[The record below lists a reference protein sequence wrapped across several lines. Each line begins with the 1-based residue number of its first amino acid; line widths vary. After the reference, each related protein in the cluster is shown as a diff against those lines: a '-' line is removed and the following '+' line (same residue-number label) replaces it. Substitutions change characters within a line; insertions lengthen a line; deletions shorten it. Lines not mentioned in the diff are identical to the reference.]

1 MIFIDAQGL
10 QWAPAPGPL
19 REGLSFRIPAGLS
32 WITGGEGRGKTALLS
47 LLAGTLQPSGG
58 RLLRLAASLCQ
69 PDVTDAGHDAT
80 VARAWLATWRAR
92 LPDWQDDVAHELAD
106 AFGLAEH
113 LDKPLFMLSAGSRRK
128 VGLVA
133 AAAGRA
139 ELTLLDGPFAA
150 LDARACRLLT
160 DLLAEAAA
168 CPNRAW
174 VVADYQRPAGL
185 AQEALAAWIDLGD

>member
-1 MIFIDAQGL
+1 MIFVEAQGL

-19 REGLSFRIPAGLS
+19 HEGLSFRIEAGLS
-32 WITGGEGRGKTALLS
+32 WITGGEGRGKTALLG
-47 LLAGTLQPSGG
+47 LLAGTLQPTGG
-58 RLLRLAASLCQ
+58 RLARQVASLCR
-69 PDVTDAGHDAT
+69 PDVAEASHDAT
-80 VARAWLATWRAR
+80 VARAWLAGWRQR
-92 LPDWQDDVAHELAD
+92 LPDWQDDVAQDLAE

-113 LDKPLFMLSAGSRRK
+113 LDKPLFMLSTGSRRK

-150 LDARACRLLT
+150 LDARACRLLMAV
-160 DLLAEAAA
+160 LAEAAA
-168 CPNRAW
+168 CATRAW

-185 AQEALAAWIDLGD
+185 DLQDLAAWIDLGD

>member
-1 MIFIDAQGL
+1 MIFIDARGL
-10 QWAPAPGPL
+10 QWAAAPGPL

-32 WITGGEGRGKTALLS
+32 WITGGEGRGKTALLG

-58 RLLRLAASLCQ
+58 RLLRLADSLCQ
-69 PDVTDAGHDAT
+69 PDVTDAAHDAT
-80 VARAWLATWRAR
+80 AARAWLAAWRAR
-92 LPDWQDDVAHELAD
+92 LPDWQDDVAHDLAD

-113 LDKPLFMLSAGSRRK
+113 LDKPLFMLSTGSRRK

-139 ELTLLDGPFAA
+139 ELTLLDAPFAA

-168 CPNRAW
+168 CPDRAW

-185 AQEALAAWIDLGD
+185 APEALAAWIDLGD